1 MLDTQAV
8 FSPFQHNIEKTCA
21 QALKLTHS
29 EMEKSFPKTLSF
41 FLFLCDI
48 FLALD
53 FIEKTTI
60 K

>member
-29 EMEKSFPKTLSF
+29 EMEKKFSKNSL
-41 FLFLCDI
+41 FLFFLCDI